1 MLAVELST
9 VYENHFA
16 LWHDLRK
23 SDVCTN
29 LKIFETYRKYRHVRI
44 ITKIYSETVFL
55 IVIKMLH
62 SHHESRLTL
71 SKLFRARCVKKILSK
86 ACL

>member
-44 ITKIYSETVFL
+44 ITKIYSETVFFNCNKA
-55 IVIKMLH
+55 VAFTSRVTTYSIKVVSSEMCQ
-62 SHHESRLTL
+62 
-71 SKLFRARCVKKILSK
+71 KDII
-86 ACL
+86 